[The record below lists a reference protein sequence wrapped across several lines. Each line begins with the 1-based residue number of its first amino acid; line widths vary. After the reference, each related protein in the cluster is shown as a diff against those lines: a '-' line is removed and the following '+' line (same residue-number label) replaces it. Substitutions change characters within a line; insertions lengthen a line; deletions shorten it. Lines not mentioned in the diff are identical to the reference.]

1 MTSYLAWRKKTSTL
15 FTRIYADTRIFLLSS
30 FSLQMCNRSSRWWI
44 PTVDLFPGDRP
55 GDGAVCFVRSGLHL
69 HFSCRCRGRRARIGT
84 NRVVF
89 ITLGP
94 NKKPRPSAR
103 DHCPAALSLLYEVAL
118 GVRPSLSSPLPLS
131 LRPESGPRPVG
142 TTTPGPLFHRK
153 EQHRQGHPFRQ
164 PNCPLGTRCF
174 GRGRKGRGA
183 DPRRLRTAFELLQ
196 TESPF

>member
-1 MTSYLAWRKKTSTL
+1 MTSYLPWGKKNSTL
-15 FTRIYADTRIFLLSS
+15 FTRIDADTRIFLLSS

-55 GDGAVCFVRSGLHL
+55 GDGAVCSVRSGLHL

-103 DHCPAALSLLYEVAL
+103 DHCPAALSLLYKVAL
-118 GVRPSLSSPLPLS
+118 GGSAFAVVSFAFVASSGFRAASRRDDGAGAVVSQERAAPTGSSLPP
-131 LRPESGPRPVG
+131 
-142 TTTPGPLFHRK
+142 T
-153 EQHRQGHPFRQ
+153 
-164 PNCPLGTRCF
+164 
-174 GRGRKGRGA
+174 
-183 DPRRLRTAFELLQ
+183 
-196 TESPF
+196 